1 MSQTFSYHF
10 TLIQITRRGVE
21 RTMKSGYIYVLVHP
35 SDPGLYKVGIT
46 TRKPELRLAQ
56 HNSAYDSVAGRIVKE
71 TGQKWELKE
80 YHAVPD
86 PYWAEITFWRTT
98 HFSLIPYRYG
108 VEVEWMDWSQ
118 VQRGLDAAKS
128 AGIRPGPAPLP
139 DHVYAYTA
147 SIKKRLEGR
156 GITLLGY
163 VRSIESG
170 KANFRCSNGH
180 EWRTTPSH
188 VGEGQGCPECGI
200 GERDPEEIR
209 QRIKAGVIC
218 LLTHPEKSGFVNIGL
233 GYGTL
238 EDVCRVKPWGDW
250 EAHRYRGVE
259 EVALAESLIWELLGK
274 PLPHDREPIK
284 MDLDVAEDAFR
295 KLIYLLRAEIAL
307 EEKRKENVQKTD

>member
-1 MSQTFSYHF
+1 
-10 TLIQITRRGVE
+10 
-21 RTMKSGYIYVLVHP
+21 MKSGYIYVLVHS
-35 SDPGLYKVGIT
+35 SDPDLYKIGIT
-46 TRKPELRLAQ
+46 TRKPEQRLAQ
-56 HNSAYDSVAGRIVKE
+56 HNDDYTQIAGRIVKE

-86 PYWAEITFWRTT
+86 PYWAERVFWGTT
-98 HFSLIPYRYG
+98 PFADIPYRYG
-108 VEVEWMDWSQ
+108 VEVERMDWKQ
-118 VQRGLDAAKS
+118 VQIGLDAARR
-128 AGIRPGPAPLP
+128 AGVRPGPDPLP

-163 VRSIESG
+163 VRSILSG

-180 EWRTTPSH
+180 EWQTAPMH
-188 VGEGQGCPECGI
+188 VGEGQGCPECGL

-218 LLTHPEKSGFVNIGL
+218 LLKHPDKTGFVKIEL

-238 EDVCRVKPWGDW
+238 EEVCRERPWGDW
-250 EAHRYRGVE
+250 EMHRYRNVE

-274 PLPHDREPIK
+274 PLPHGREPIK
-284 MDLDVAEDAFR
+284 KDLNEAEDAFR
-295 KLIYLLRAEIAL
+295 KLIYAMQEEIAF
-307 EEKRKENVQKTD
+307 EERRKEDTHKTD